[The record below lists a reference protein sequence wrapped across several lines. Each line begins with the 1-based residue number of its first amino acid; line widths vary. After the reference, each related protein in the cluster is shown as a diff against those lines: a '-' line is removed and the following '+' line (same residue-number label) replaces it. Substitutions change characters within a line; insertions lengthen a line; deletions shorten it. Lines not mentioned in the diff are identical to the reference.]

1 MVKGNQEPESNPMKK
16 ILLAIAASSLSI
28 LSGNSQILLSG
39 GLTYSQNFDSLASAA
54 VGSNP
59 LWADNTTLSGWYASR
74 AFTSGTTST
83 YGPYAYA
90 SYRIDAGTSTGGLLY
105 SYGVAGVNPVTD
117 RGLGSLASG
126 TPKTN
131 SFGLRIANDTASAVD
146 TVTISYT
153 GEQWRNGGNTAV
165 HTLEFG
171 YKVSASPFV
180 SPIDTV
186 VNGVNGW
193 NSFSSLNFLS
203 LNNTA
208 TAAALDGNLAA
219 NRTVF
224 SGVVL
229 TGVSLNP
236 GEEIFLRW
244 KDIDDS
250 GSDHGFAVDDFAVSF
265 NAVSAPEPTVAALGG
280 LATLGLILSRR
291 NRK

>member
-1 MVKGNQEPESNPMKK
+1 MKK
-16 ILLAIAASSLSI
+16 FLSVVALGAFSLLAA
-28 LSGNSQILLSG
+28 NSQVLLSG
-39 GLTYSQNFDSLASAA
+39 GLTYSQNFDSL
-54 VGSNP
+54 SNAP
-59 LWADNTTLSGWYASR
+59 TGNNPAWGDNTTLVGWYASR
-74 AFTSGTTST
+74 TYTAGTASAI
-83 YGPYAYA
+83 GPYAYG
-90 SYRIDAGTSTGGLLY
+90 SYRIDSGTATSGLLY

-171 YKVSASPFV
+171 YKVAASPFA

-186 VNGVNGW
+186 TNGINGW

-203 LNNTA
+203 LINTA
-208 TAAALDGNLAA
+208 TGAALDGNLAA

-244 KDIDDS
+244 RDIDDS
-250 GSDHGFAVDDFAVSF
+250 GADHGFAVDDFAVSF
-265 NAVSAPEPTVAALGG
+265 NAVSIPEPTVAALGG
-280 LATLGLILSRR
+280 LATLGLVLARR

>member
-1 MVKGNQEPESNPMKK
+1 MKK
-16 ILLAIAASSLSI
+16 VLLAIAACSLSV
-28 LSGNSQILLSG
+28 LTGNSQILLSG
-39 GLTYSQNFDSLASAA
+39 GLTYSQNFDSL
-54 VGSNP
+54 SNAP
-59 LWADNTTLSGWYASR
+59 INTNPTWTDNTTLPGWYASR
-74 AFTSGTTST
+74 AFTGGTTT
-83 YGPYAYA
+83 ALGPYAYT
-90 SYRIDAGTSTGGLLY
+90 SYRVDAGTATSGLLY

-153 GEQWRNGGNTAV
+153 GEQWRNGGNTNV
-165 HTLEFG
+165 HTLEFS
-171 YKVSASPFV
+171 YKVAGVVFA

-186 VNGVNGW
+186 ANGVNGW

-203 LNNTA
+203 VNNTA

-244 KDIDDS
+244 KDVDDS
-250 GSDHGFAVDDFAVSF
+250 GSDHGFAVDDFAVGF

-280 LATLGLILSRR
+280 LAALGLIIARR

>member
-1 MVKGNQEPESNPMKK
+1 MKK
-16 ILLAIAASSLSI
+16 LLLALAVSSLSV
-28 LSGNSQILLSG
+28 LSGSSQILLSG
-39 GLTYSQNFDSLASAA
+39 GLTYSQNFDTLGSAPINT
-54 VGSNP
+54 NP
-59 LWADNTTLSGWYASR
+59 TWTDNTTLPGWYASR
-74 AFTSGTTST
+74 AFTGGTATPL
-83 YGPYAYA
+83 GPYAYT
-90 SYRIDAGTSTGGLLY
+90 SYRIDAGTATSGLLY
-105 SYGVAGVNPVTD
+105 SYGVAGVNAVTD
-117 RGLGSLASG
+117 RGLGSLSSG

-131 SFGLRIANDTASAVD
+131 VFGLRIANDTASAVD

-171 YKVSASPFV
+171 YKVAASPFA

-186 VNGVNGW
+186 TNGVNGW

-203 LNNTA
+203 LNNA
-208 TAAALDGNLAA
+208 AVAAALDGNLAA

-229 TGVSLNP
+229 TGVTLNP

-244 KDIDDS
+244 KDFDDS

-265 NAVSAPEPTVAALGG
+265 NSVTVPEPTVAALAG
-280 LATLGLILSRR
+280 LAALGLIMARR